1 MDGALPRA
9 AGVDPARP
17 TRPYEAFDP
26 QLVSRVI
33 AVAGRAPSLHNTPP
47 WTWRLHRDR
56 LELRAD
62 RDRQSD
68 VGDRDGHSLRI
79 SCGAALA
86 LAELAFAG
94 EGVLPHTE
102 RLPDP
107 DQPDLLASFTEP
119 RSHECTATEREEL
132 AAAARRYSE
141 RRSFLSRAVP
151 DDLVVAL
158 RAVAG
163 GGGVHAHFPVRE
175 AEKLDMVMAVNW
187 VERRDA
193 AYLAELTRWLQA
205 ADVHAEGIP
214 SSAMPPVLLPGH
226 PRHTDLPLR
235 DVEVGLWSR
244 EQIAADPDERPLT
257 AVLLSESDTP
267 REQLAAGESMMRLML
282 QAERA
287 GLATCPLSQVVD
299 LVASRAR
306 IRTLM
311 GWSGYPQMMLRVGY
325 PPPGCAPRWPVTDQ
339 LDAAEARQL

>member
-1 MDGALPRA
+1 
-9 AGVDPARP
+9 V
-17 TRPYEAFDP
+17 
-26 QLVSRVI
+26 
-33 AVAGRAPSLHNTPP
+33 PSLHDTQP
-47 WTWRLHRDR
+47 WTWRVHRDR

-62 RDRQSD
+62 RNRQSD
-68 VGDRDGHSLRI
+68 AADRDGHSLRI

-86 LAELAFAG
+86 LAELAFAD
-94 EGVLPHTE
+94 EGLLLHIE

-107 DQPDLLASFTEP
+107 NQPDLLASFTEA
-119 RSHECTATEREEL
+119 RSHECTAAEREKL

-141 RRSFLSRAVP
+141 RRPFLPRALP
-151 DDLVVAL
+151 DDLVEAL
-158 RAVAG
+158 RAAAG
-163 GGGVHAHFPVRE
+163 GGGVHAHFPVQE
-175 AEKLDMVMAVNW
+175 VEKLDMVMAVSW

-193 AYLAELTRWLQA
+193 AYLAELTRWLQVA
-205 ADVHAEGIP
+205 HVPGEGVP

-226 PRHTDLPLR
+226 PRHADIPLR
-235 DVEVGLWSR
+235 DVEVGLLSR
-244 EQIAADPDERPLT
+244 EHLAADPDERPLT

-287 GLATCPLSQVVD
+287 GLATCPLSPAVH
-299 LVASRAR
+299 LPAFRAR
-306 IRTLM
+306 VRTLM